1 MIRREEEQQEVNYD
15 DDDDDADDDNDDDE
29 DGDDNFLPRKS
40 PVKQF
45 VKMCWKLTETLID
58 VAILR

>member
-15 DDDDDADDDNDDDE
+15 ANDDADDDNDDDE

-40 PVKQF
+40 QSAVS
-45 VKMCWKLTETLID
+45 
-58 VAILR
+58 VAMTVFCQAVC